1 MANPIEL
8 FDPIFDNLTRAMR
21 IESLK
26 QEVTAHNIANAKTPG
41 YEALTFDEHLMKA
54 VKRTDRKKV
63 ALEEELAALT
73 QNKYSEYVRLLTSK
87 IGMLKTIVTQ
97 GKK

>member
-1 MANPIEL
+1 MGDL
-8 FDPIFDNLTRAMR
+8 FDPTFRNLERSMEIASR
-21 IESLK
+21 R
-26 QEVTAHNIANAKTPG
+26 QEVISHNIANAKTPG

>member
-1 MANPIEL
+1 MLNI
-8 FDPIFDNLTRAMR
+8 FDPVFDNLTRAMR

-54 VKRTDRKKV
+54 VKRTDSKKV